1 MPSLAQLFKIDL
13 SPIVPAAISAKAKAV
28 VPAVLTV
35 VAVAVQIGVIDA
47 PTGAWV
53 TTIVLGVAGVIGVH
67 NTVNS

>member
-1 MPSLAQLFKIDL
+1 MFSLKQLFKIDL
-13 SPIVPAAISAKAKAV
+13 SPIVPAAVSDKAKAI

-35 VAVAVQIGVIDA
+35 VAVAVQVGVIDA

-53 TTIVLGVAGVIGVH
+53 STIVLGVAGTIGVH